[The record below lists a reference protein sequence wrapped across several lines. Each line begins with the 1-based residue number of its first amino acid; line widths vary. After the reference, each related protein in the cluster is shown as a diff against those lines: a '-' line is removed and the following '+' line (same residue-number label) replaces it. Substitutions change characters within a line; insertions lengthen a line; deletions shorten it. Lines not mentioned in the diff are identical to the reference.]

1 MDARKPIDI
10 NIISLHRS
18 GEVLTWIRM
27 AMKKNQ
33 SDELEFHRYR
43 MVILSSDADT
53 PAERLIELCN
63 KVSSKMKFDI
73 IENVSDKILGEAV
86 ARYIFS
92 RIMLSLND
100 EYRKIVDHELDRVTA
115 ESKILLERSESYK
128 KRISHH

>member
-1 MDARKPIDI
+1 MDARKPLDI
-10 NIISLHRS
+10 NIISHHLS